1 MFILKKNISVYKML
15 LFFIT
20 TFLLLVV
27 IPNYYVDVY
36 LLKELSKPSP
46 NSLFNLPFD
55 NTEYEHSPSPLLIVF
70 LNSLEYKVSVL
81 ITLIITILFT
91 IFTLI
96 KKETSKNT
104 NIVNKVF
111 KLCLMFVLLFFF
123 YCLIYI
129 SYDFFIMTDNLEEF
143 ETLLKD

>member
-1 MFILKKNISVYKML
+1 MFIFKKNISVYKLL

-46 NSLFNLPFD
+46 NSLFNLLFD
-55 NTEYEHSPSPLLIVF
+55 NTEYEHTPSPLLIVF